1 MGGGRARL
9 VAPRPGLGLALVSV
23 PRRARWRTG
32 KEVPRTQIWQL
43 LGAWLS
49 HPQEG

>member
-1 MGGGRARL
+1 MGGGRAQL
-9 VAPRPGLGLALVSV
+9 VAPRLGLGLALVSV

-32 KEVPRTQIWQL
+32 KEVPRTHSWQP
-43 LGAWLS
+43 LGTWLS